1 MAFFKLNPLA
11 QAPRLVRNAQN
22 ACPAQRLGP
31 TCWSNFTK
39 VGLFRSG
46 YDLKFLQSPFFLD
59 NILFFLEFF
68 LEPKN
73 LEVLILYFKQF

>member
-1 MAFFKLNPLA
+1 MPRA
-11 QAPRLVRNAQN
+11 QPVGQILPTGLSR
-22 ACPAQRLGP
+22 ACYALE
-31 TCWSNFTK
+31 
-39 VGLFRSG
+39 
-46 YDLKFLQSPFFLD
+46 FLQSAFFLD